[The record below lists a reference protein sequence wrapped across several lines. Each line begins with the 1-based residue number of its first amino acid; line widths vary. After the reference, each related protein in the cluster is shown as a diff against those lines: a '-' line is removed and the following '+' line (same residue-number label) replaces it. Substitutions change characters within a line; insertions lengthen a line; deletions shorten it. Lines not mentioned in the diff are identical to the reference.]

1 MAIKNRRKYALFV
14 AICIYAFHATA
25 AFIYTNFI
33 KDQSKVNVLPF
44 SIKDVAT
51 TRLQVE
57 LTASHKSTIRPTTVT
72 NLWNKTDVNTA
83 YLKKVLTLDRA
94 PECLNRVRPHIKDS
108 VTMVIL
114 LLSSPDKVQTRHV
127 IRDTWANTTI
137 NTKYGFKVI
146 FVVGLAKDKLKGPI
160 GNESETFNDILF
172 GNFREGTRSSTL
184 KLLLGLK
191 WAAQKCS
198 GVKFVM
204 YGSDHMFVNSETV
217 NNYLKSLKG
226 EELVRAWHGRRSSAT
241 IPVRDPK
248 SVYYVSKE
256 LYPRKAFPEY
266 CTSEAG
272 FILTMDAVDLILEH
286 SRHAPLVTLDDVFVS
301 IIAEKLSFRLVNNNA
316 FTQSDLKM
324 GGCLPENVLTAA
336 MRFQKADTFFEVYRN
351 ISSPESRRN
360 CVDPRIDLV
369 LPSNVSNH
377 KYFEKCLKEVVSQD
391 DVCFETGKRR
401 DVFLILLISSLQSNF
416 KRRQAIRETW
426 GKQRVF
432 FGKQTVLLFT
442 LATETKNTAEIQKK
456 VNEENE
462 RHGDIIQAEFRE
474 SFHNLTLK
482 VVFGLKWVT
491 ENCPH
496 TKYYYKG
503 DDDMFVNMKNIIQ
516 FLEKLSKEKHKAMFI
531 GNAMWTSIHIDDAK
545 SRYHV
550 SKKQYRGKF
559 YPPYCSG
566 GGYVISGSTI
576 PAMYEA
582 AQRTSIIPI
591 DDAYHGILAKRI
603 GVPITH
609 NNAFKVFG
617 SKGKNMH
624 KCFLQESMV
633 SHKYGTADSLR
644 KAWTN
649 FTDISIKCPE

>member
-1 MAIKNRRKYALFV
+1 MAITNHHKYVLILALCSYSIMAMV
-14 AICIYAFHATA
+14 ATLIYVD
-25 AFIYTNFI
+25 II
-33 KDQSKVNVLPF
+33 KVHKVHVLSF
-44 SIKDVAT
+44 KDVDIG
-51 TRLQVE
+51 RSQVE
-57 LTASHKSTIRPTTVT
+57 LTNSTKSTIGPTTMT
-72 NLWNKTDVNTA
+72 NTLNKTDVNTTS
-83 YLKKVLTLDRA
+83 LKKVLTLDRGQ
-94 PECLNRVRPHIKDS
+94 ECLN
-108 VTMVIL
+108 M
-114 LLSSPDKVQTRHV
+114 
-127 IRDTWANTTI
+127 
-137 NTKYGFKVI
+137 
-146 FVVGLAKDKLKGPI
+146 
-160 GNESETFNDILF
+160 
-172 GNFREGTRSSTL
+172 
-184 KLLLGLK
+184 
-191 WAAQKCS
+191 
-198 GVKFVM
+198 
-204 YGSDHMFVNSETV
+204 
-217 NNYLKSLKG
+217 
-226 EELVRAWHGRRSSAT
+226 ELNG
-241 IPVRDPK
+241 
-248 SVYYVSKE
+248 
-256 LYPRKAFPEY
+256 
-266 CTSEAG
+266 
-272 FILTMDAVDLILEH
+272 
-286 SRHAPLVTLDDVFVS
+286 
-301 IIAEKLSFRLVNNNA
+301 
-316 FTQSDLKM
+316 
-324 GGCLPENVLTAA
+324 
-336 MRFQKADTFFEVYRN
+336 
-351 ISSPESRRN
+351 RN
-360 CVDPRIDLV
+360 CSRPDWFPGDGTNDR
-369 LPSNVSNH
+369 
-377 KYFEKCLKEVVSQD
+377 YFKQCLKTVITHGD
-391 DVCFETGKRR
+391 ICFERTGEKK
-401 DVFLILLISSLQSNF
+401 DVFLLLLVSSLPSHF
-416 KRRQAIRETW
+416 ERRQAIRETW

-442 LATETKNTAEIQKK
+442 LATETNNTAEIQKK

-609 NNAFKVFG
+609 NSAFKVFG
-617 SKGKNMH
+617 SEGKNMH